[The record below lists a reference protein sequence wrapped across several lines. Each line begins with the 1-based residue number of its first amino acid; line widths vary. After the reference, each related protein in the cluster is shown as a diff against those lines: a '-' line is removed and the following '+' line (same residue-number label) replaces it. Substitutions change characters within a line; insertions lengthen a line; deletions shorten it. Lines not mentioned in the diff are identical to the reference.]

1 MVDMRVSFVHGQKMN
16 RLERV
21 AKLGIICWV
30 ARLDCSS
37 GDVPQGEIFGHDICP
52 IVDKKSLQTRLV
64 AIFSSAISMQK
75 TKKSIAKRFKVTGS
89 GKLVFR
95 KAGKRHMMRNK
106 NTKQLR
112 RMGQDQ
118 VLASPKMTRSLKQA
132 MSPGL

>member
-1 MVDMRVSFVHGQKMN
+1 M
-16 RLERV
+16 
-21 AKLGIICWV
+21 LG
-30 ARLDCSS
+30 
-37 GDVPQGEIFGHDICP
+37 GD
-52 IVDKKSLQTRLV
+52 
-64 AIFSSAISMQK
+64 FSSAFSMQK

>member
-1 MVDMRVSFVHGQKMN
+1 
-16 RLERV
+16 
-21 AKLGIICWV
+21 
-30 ARLDCSS
+30 
-37 GDVPQGEIFGHDICP
+37 
-52 IVDKKSLQTRLV
+52 
-64 AIFSSAISMQK
+64 MQK

-95 KAGKRHMMRNK
+95 KAGKRHMLRNK

-118 VLASPKMTRSLKQA
+118 VLASAKMTRSLKQA